1 MTRRPIFALALTGFL
16 TLLLSGCDLAVL
28 DPKGIIAADEKHLMI
43 IALLLMCIIV
53 IPVIILTFVIAIRY
67 RASNT
72 KAAYAPNWSHN
83 NWLEAV
89 WWFVPMVI
97 IAILATITW
106 ITSHTLDPYR
116 PLNSNVKPITIEAV
130 ALQWRWLFIYPD
142 QGIATINY
150 VQFPVNTPVHFL
162 ITADAPMNSFQI
174 PQLAG
179 QIYAM
184 AGMETQ
190 LNLMANEVGNY
201 NGRSVSFSGN
211 GFSGMAFIAKATS
224 QADFDTW
231 VSTLKQGQQPILS
244 MTNYTDIAKP
254 TEDATPSY
262 FSAVDGDVF
271 HDIIMKYMP
280 PQPGTTVSSSTQPS
294 VAQPTATQLSPAQIG
309 TTPESA
315 AHLNAS
321 QSSGIQSN
329 PTPSSATPSSG
340 TTSAIAPT
348 SSSAQ

>member
-1 MTRRPIFALALTGFL
+1 MTRRPIFAIVLTCLLA
-16 TLLLSGCDLAVL
+16 LLLSGCDLAVL
-28 DPKGIIAADEKHLMI
+28 DPKGIIAADEKHLMLV
-43 IALLLMCIIV
+43 ALGLMFIIV
-53 IPVIILTFVIAIRY
+53 IPVIILTFVISIRY

-72 KAAYAPNWSHN
+72 KAVYAPNWSHN

-106 ITSHTLDPYR
+106 ITSHSLDPYR

-150 VQFPVNTPVHFL
+150 IQFPVNTPVHFL

-190 LNLMANEVGNY
+190 LNLMADEAGNY
-201 NGRSVSFSGN
+201 NGRSVSFSGP
-211 GFSGMAFIAKATS
+211 GFSGMSFIAKASS
-224 QADFDTW
+224 QADFDAW
-231 VSTLKQGQQPILS
+231 VKSIKQENQPPLT
-244 MTNYTDIAKP
+244 MATYNDVAKP
-254 TEDATPSY
+254 TQDSSPSY
-262 FSAVDGDVF
+262 FSSVDGDIF
-271 HDIIMKYMP
+271 HGIIMKYMA
-280 PQPGTTVSSSTQPS
+280 PQTSAAQTSAGQLAPAQFSTSPD
-294 VAQPTATQLSPAQIG
+294 TATQM
-309 TTPESA
+309 
-315 AHLNAS
+315 NAS
-321 QSSGIQSN
+321 QSSNLSS
-329 PTPSSATPSSG
+329 PTAQPNG
-340 TTSAIAPT
+340 TASTTAPASPT
-348 SSSAQ
+348 AQ

>member
-1 MTRRPIFALALTGFL
+1 
-16 TLLLSGCDLAVL
+16 LLSGCDLAVL
-28 DPKGIIAADEKHLMI
+28 NPKGIIAADQKHLMI
-43 IALLLMCIIV
+43 IALLLMLIIV

-72 KAAYAPNWSHN
+72 KAVYAPNWSHN

-106 ITSHTLDPYR
+106 ITSHKLDPYR
-116 PLNSNVKPITIEAV
+116 PLDSNVKPIVIEAV

-142 QGIATINY
+142 QHVATINY
-150 VQFPVNTPVHFL
+150 VQFPVNTPVRFL

-190 LNLMANEVGNY
+190 LNLMANEIGDY
-201 NGRSVSFSGN
+201 NGRSVSFSGDS
-211 GFSGMAFIAKATS
+211 FSGMTFIAKASS

-231 VSTLKQGQQPILS
+231 LNTLKQGQQPTLNMI
-244 MTNYTDIAKP
+244 NYAEIVKP
-254 TEDATPSY
+254 TEDATPQY
-262 FSAVDGDVF
+262 FSSVDGDIF
-271 HDIIMKYMP
+271 HEIIMKYMP
-280 PQPGTTVSSSTQPS
+280 PQPNAALSTVAQSNTAQPGTTASSAAQLSASSSSATAPNATQP
-294 VAQPTATQLSPAQIG
+294 
-309 TTPESA
+309 
-315 AHLNAS
+315 
-321 QSSGIQSN
+321 
-329 PTPSSATPSSG
+329 SATPSNMAS
-340 TTSAIAPT
+340 TSAT
-348 SSSAQ
+348 AQK